1 MHGIRLGTGQNRFN
15 KLPQLFGL
23 GQGGVDS
30 FVHDQGDGHVTEH
43 RLAMTVGPTE
53 VVNGISV
60 AHIVVFSG
68 ASLGFRGL
76 VFVEFVFVNI
86 HAKSEA
92 LFSNQILQFGEG
104 FFAEI
109 PEFQQVGNV
118 KLDQIGQGT
127 DFSSLKAIESTN

>member
-1 MHGIRLGTGQNRFN
+1 MHGIRFGTGQNRFN
-15 KLPQLFGL
+15 KLPQLLGL
-23 GQGGVDS
+23 RQGCIDA

-68 ASLGFRGL
+68 VSLRIRGL
-76 VFVEFVFVNI
+76 VFVEFVFVNV
-86 HAKSEA
+86 HAKSES
-92 LFSNQILQFGEG
+92 LFANQILQFGEG

-109 PEFQQVGNV
+109 AEFQQIGNV

-127 DFSSLKAIESTN
+127 DLSGLEAIESSD